1 MKRIGIV
8 FLGIGFGILC
18 YIVFSLFFQQKG
30 LVSPIEE
37 IDTNKVIQ
45 QNSK

>member
-1 MKRIGIV
+1 MKRIGIII
-8 FLGIGFGILC
+8 LGIGFGILC
-18 YIVFSLFFQQKG
+18 YIAFTLFFQQKD

-37 IDTNKVIQ
+37 VETNKVIQ

>member
-1 MKRIGIV
+1 MRRVGII

-18 YIVFSLFFQQKG
+18 YVVFSLFFKQTG
-30 LVSPIEE
+30 VVSPIEE
-37 IDTNKVIQ
+37 SSVNKVIQ